1 MKLFQ
6 IGVLFVAVLNTSLF
20 FPVSVSAKC
29 PPGFTSLFNGRDLT
43 GWKGLVG
50 DPVSRA
56 AMSPEELAKAQV
68 EADARMNAH
77 WKVKNGVIE
86 FDGSQGDNCKNNL
99 CTEKEYGDF
108 ELYIDW
114 KINKAGDSGIYL
126 RGAPQVQ
133 IWDTTYAP
141 YNHMENFKGSGG
153 LYNNKKTQRHALVH
167 ADNDICCWNRF
178 YIRLV
183 GEKVLVKLNGRVVVD
198 NVTMENFWER
208 DKPLYRRGAIELQN
222 HSSPIWFKNIYI
234 REIPAEEANRILDQ
248 MNSRGFTSVF
258 NGKDFTGWKGP
269 IDQYEIKQ
277 GSIVCKQGKG
287 GHIYTEKEYSNF
299 IAKLEFKLP
308 PAGNNGLA
316 IRYPGTGNAH
326 KAGMTEIQI
335 LDSEHPKYAKL
346 HPTQYH
352 GSVYGLIP
360 AHRGYLRP
368 VGEWNFQTV
377 TVFGSR
383 IKVELNGFTI
393 LDGDVSRVKKSKDG
407 EVYPSSKIKRGHFGF
422 AGHNDPVAFRNI
434 AIRELP

>member
-1 MKLFQ
+1 MNIFRL
-6 IGVLFVAVLNTSLF
+6 SLLLLAALTINF
-20 FPVSVSAKC
+20 FSSIHAKAQC
-29 PPGFTSLFNGRDLT
+29 PEGFTPLFNGKDLT

-50 DPVSRA
+50 DPISRA

-68 EADARMNAH
+68 EADSRIKAH
-77 WKVKNGVIE
+77 WKVNEEAIE
-86 FDGSQGDNCKNNL
+86 FDGSKADNCKNNL
-99 CTEKEYGDF
+99 CTAKEYGDF

-114 KINKAGDSGIYL
+114 KIKKAGDSGIYL
-126 RGAPQVQ
+126 RGCPQVQ
-133 IWDTTYAP
+133 IWDTTYEP
-141 YNHMENFKGSGG
+141 YKQMENFKGSGG
-153 LYNNKKTQRHALVH
+153 LYNNKKNPRQALVH
-167 ADNDICCWNRF
+167 ADNKINSWNRF

-183 GEKVLVKLNGRVVVD
+183 GEKVLVKLNDKVVVD
-198 NVTMENFWER
+198 NVSMENFWEP
-208 DKPLYRRGAIELQN
+208 DKPLYRLGSIELQN
-222 HSSPIWFKNIYI
+222 HSSPIRFKNIYI
-234 REIPAEEANRILDQ
+234 REIPAEEASQILDK
-248 MNSRGFTSVF
+248 MNSEGFVSLF

-269 IDQYEIKQ
+269 IDQYEIKE

-287 GHIYTEKEYSNF
+287 GHIYTEKEYANF
-299 IAKLEFKLP
+299 VAKVEFKLP

-335 LDSEHPKYAKL
+335 LDSEHPKYANL

-377 TVFGSR
+377 TVIGSE

-393 LDGDVSRVKKSKDG
+393 LDADVSQVKKAKDG
-407 EVYPSSKIKRGHFGF
+407 EVYPSSKRKKGHFGF
-422 AGHNDPVAFRNI
+422 AGHNDPVPFRNI
-434 AIRELP
+434 AIKELP